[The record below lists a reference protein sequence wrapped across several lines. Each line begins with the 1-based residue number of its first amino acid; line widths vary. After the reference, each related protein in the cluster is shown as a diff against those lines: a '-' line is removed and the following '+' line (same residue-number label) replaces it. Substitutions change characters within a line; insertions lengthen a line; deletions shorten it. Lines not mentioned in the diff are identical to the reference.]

1 MMDVSPINAKLGVT
15 IRDEEDGSVVLS
27 IDADES
33 FHNEVGAVH
42 GGVAMFLLDGAMGR
56 AACRTLG
63 ANETCA
69 TVQISIQFMAPARG
83 RIQAT
88 GRVNKRG
95 RRIAFLE
102 GTCVD
107 EAGKPIARAQGTWA
121 IVAR

>member
-1 MMDVSPINAKLGVT
+1 MMDVSPFNAKLGVA
-15 IRDEEDGSVVLS
+15 IRDEVDGSVVLT
-27 IDADES
+27 IDATES

-63 ANETCA
+63 PSETCA
-69 TVQISIQFMAPARG
+69 TVQISIQFMAPASG

-88 GRVNKRG
+88 GKVSKRG

-107 EAGKPIARAQGTWA
+107 ESGKPIARAQGTWA
-121 IVAR
+121 IVAK

>member
-1 MMDVSPINAKLGVT
+1 MMDVSPFNAKLGVA
-15 IRDEEDGSVVLS
+15 IRDEADGSVVLS
-27 IDADES
+27 IDANES
-33 FHNEVGAVH
+33 FRNEVGAVH

-63 ANETCA
+63 PNESCA

-88 GRVNKRG
+88 GRVSKRG
-95 RRIAFLE
+95 KRIAFLE
-102 GTCVD
+102 GICVD
-107 EAGKPIARAQGTWA
+107 ETGKQIARAQGTWA